1 MVIEI
6 FKNIFKEAEKAGIE
20 YAQACAFIEN
30 SLKFKVSGKQHD
42 RIMQIL
48 GIRSSSLKK
57 EIRTY
62 IIQVERKQITQNDS
76 NTNSVKN

>member
-1 MVIEI
+1 MVVEI

-20 YAQACAFIEN
+20 YAQVCDFIEN
-30 SLKFKVSGKQHD
+30 SLRFKVSGKQHD

-48 GIRSSSLKK
+48 GVHSSSLKK

-62 IIQVERKQITQNDS
+62 IIQVDRKKPQASTSERK
-76 NTNSVKN
+76 K